1 MLVKWVVCR
10 CKSPD
15 RPEHQVRCSDL
26 AGVHSILP
34 IAGGTVEHFV
44 LQLDIGFSQ
53 SPVRSDIRWDRSQVA
68 LSSVSSLEIRLS
80 LERYSGYIIDAED
93 RIGADVLQWLDEFLS
108 SFTRQAQLQN
118 MTIKLHG
125 SSYCLQH
132 LLHVTAGSPVIAS
145 LEKTIIDLPPKS
157 VTFTTATRQNQ
168 RRCTL
173 TKALLK
179 RNFPAMYEQG
189 IAKSVFPEGEIPI
202 PYD

>member
-1 MLVKWVVCR
+1 M
-10 CKSPD
+10 
-15 RPEHQVRCSDL
+15 
-26 AGVHSILP
+26 
-34 IAGGTVEHFV
+34 EHFV
-44 LQLDIGFSQ
+44 LQLDIEFSP
-53 SPVRSDIRWDRSQVA
+53 SLVRSDIRWDRSQIA
-68 LSSVSSLEIRLS
+68 LSSVSSLEIRLN
-80 LERYSGYIIDAED
+80 LEPHRYSGYIDAEG
-93 RIGADVLQWLDEFLS
+93 RIEADVLQWIDEFLS
-108 SFTRQAQLQN
+108 SFTHQTQLQN

>member
-1 MLVKWVVCR
+1 M
-10 CKSPD
+10 
-15 RPEHQVRCSDL
+15 
-26 AGVHSILP
+26 
-34 IAGGTVEHFV
+34 EHFV
-44 LQLDIGFSQ
+44 LQLDIGFS
-53 SPVRSDIRWDRSQVA
+53 PVRSDIRWDQSQVA
-68 LSSVSSLEIRLS
+68 LSSVSSLEIRLN
-80 LERYSGYIIDAED
+80 LERYGGYIDAEG
-93 RIGADVLQWLDEFLS
+93 RIGPDVLRWIDEFLS
-108 SFTRQAQLQN
+108 SSTRQAQLQN

-145 LEKTIIDLPPKS
+145 LEKTMIDLLPKS
-157 VTFTTATRQNQ
+157 VNFITATRQNQ

-173 TKALLK
+173 TKTLLK

>member
-1 MLVKWVVCR
+1 M
-10 CKSPD
+10 
-15 RPEHQVRCSDL
+15 
-26 AGVHSILP
+26 
-34 IAGGTVEHFV
+34 EHFV
-44 LQLDIGFSQ
+44 LQLDIWLY
-53 SPVRSDIRWDRSQVA
+53 PLHSDIRWDRSQVA
-68 LSSVSSLEIRLS
+68 LSSVSSLEIRLN
-80 LERYSGYIIDAED
+80 LERYSGYIDAEG
-93 RIGADVLQWLDEFLS
+93 RIGADVLRWIDGFLS
-108 SFTRQAQLQN
+108 SSTPQTQLQN